1 MTSFF
6 CDKSSHSALFDTLE
20 LFGAYS
26 GLKINQDKTE
36 ILLLGNMNISSSELK
51 VSEISKVIKILGIN
65 FTKNYSLFYK
75 LNFESIEKSL
85 KGLLNC

>member
-1 MTSFF
+1 MDGNEIKLVAFADDMTSFV
-6 CDKSSHSALFDTLE
+6 CDKSSNSALFDTLE

-36 ILLLGNMNISSSELK
+36 ILLLGNMNISSSELG

-65 FTKNYSLFYK
+65 FTKK
-75 LNFESIEKSL
+75 LL
-85 KGLLNC
+85 ALLQA